1 MDFTTDQWNLFLQNN
16 DIEMYSTLNKGKS
29 VVAERFI
36 RTFKSKIDKDMT
48 SVGKNVYIDR
58 IDDTTINTTIKIIE
72 QLKWKMLM

>member
-16 DIEMYSTLNKGKS
+16 DIEMYSTLDKGKS

>member
-72 QLKWKMLM
+72 QVKWKMLM

>member
-1 MDFTTDQWNLFLQNN
+1 
-16 DIEMYSTLNKGKS
+16 MYSTLNKGKS

-58 IDDTTINTTIKIIE
+58 IDDATINTTIKIIE
-72 QLKWKMLM
+72 QLK

>member
-36 RTFKSKIDKDMT
+36 RTFKSKIDKDMN

>member
-1 MDFTTDQWNLFLQNN
+1 
-16 DIEMYSTLNKGKS
+16 MYSTLNKGKS

>member
-1 MDFTTDQWNLFLQNN
+1 
-16 DIEMYSTLNKGKS
+16 MYSTLKKGKS

-72 QLKWKMLM
+72 QLK